1 MAAAAKKEKPPY
13 NPAMLRWAR
22 EHRGQSI
29 EEVAHRLK
37 QKPERITAWEEAR
50 EVPTVNQARALA
62 SLYNRAFIEFFL
74 KEPLQRPDPAM
85 VPDFRTHRGVEVDA
99 DQRALKD
106 IQSWAEAQRANA
118 LDLFQELGE
127 EPPVFPE
134 HLVANVTT
142 RVDDIAAEA
151 RKAMDFTIEAQLALT
166 AQQKILLPNIL
177 RHRLEQIGILTLKN
191 TALGDLRAR
200 GMCLVQFPL
209 PTVIFGNEAPSAQA
223 FTLVHELGH
232 VILRQSG
239 IIAPLAHANDGGKTH
254 TEAWCD
260 QFAASFL
267 MPREIIFG
275 LLGGMPP
282 LRLDSIS
289 DERLSSLANALRVSP
304 HAMLIRLVHL
314 GYVDRRYYWDVKKP
328 EFDQADANFRSFGRA
343 PYYGTRYKNAQGDL
357 YTSLVIEAWASGRI
371 TNHNA
376 AQYMGIK
383 NLQHLYDIRDHFG
396 VA

>member
-1 MAAAAKKEKPPY
+1 MAAAAKRERPSY

-22 EHRGQSI
+22 ERRGQSI

-37 QKPERITAWEEAR
+37 QKPERVAAWEDAR

-62 SLYNRAFIEFFL
+62 GLYNRSFIEFFL
-74 KEPLQRPDPAM
+74 KEPLQLPEPTLM
-85 VPDFRTHRGVEVDA
+85 PDFRTHRGVDVDENH
-99 DQRALKD
+99 RALKD
-106 IQSWAEAQRANA
+106 IQSWAEAQRINA

-127 EPPVFPE
+127 EPPAFPE
-134 HLVANVTT
+134 HLFANIKTQ
-142 RVDDIAAEA
+142 VDSVAAEA
-151 RKAMDFTIEAQLALT
+151 RKAMNFSIDDQLALT
-166 AQQKILLPNIL
+166 SQEKVQFPNIL
-177 RHRLEQIGILTLKN
+177 RRKLEQIGILTLKN

-200 GMCLVQFPL
+200 GMCLVEFPL
-209 PTVIFGNEAPSAQA
+209 PAIVFGNEAPSAQA
-223 FTLVHELGH
+223 FTLVHELAH

-239 IIAPLAHANDGGKTH
+239 IIAPLAYPNEGGKTH

-267 MPREIIFG
+267 MPKEAVAR
-275 LLGGMPP
+275 LLGDAPSH
-282 LRLDSIS
+282 RLDSIADDS
-289 DERLSSLANALRVSP
+289 LSSAAAALRVSP

-314 GYVDRRYYWDVKKP
+314 GYVERRYYWEVKKP
-328 EFDQADANFRSFGRA
+328 QFDQEEADFRSFGRA
-343 PYYGTRYKNAQGDL
+343 PYYGTRYKNALGDL
-357 YTSLVIEAWASGRI
+357 YTGLVMEAWANGRI

-396 VA
+396 VP